1 MFLGNIHVSYRQ
13 DNTIRILLALNE
25 YQIIFLTFYLFCKKY
40 FIEDFMR
47 IRTGKKH
54 KGKNSNSYLVLFSQ
68 RMSKELYRIDRAL
81 VPSFIQ
87 LINGRSESRDAT
99 VTTITQNSKYPSFS
113 KKKNISL
120 YPKLVTY
127 LAYWEICLFSKTGI
141 FHVLSECRCIS
152 WYKLP
157 VINKIWLN
165 LSNELWKAC
174 IVVLTYGARKD
185 P

>member
-1 MFLGNIHVSYRQ
+1 MFLGNIHLSYRQ

-25 YQIIFLTFYLFCKKY
+25 YQIIFLTFYLFNKKY

-47 IRTGKKH
+47 TRTGKKH

-81 VPSFIQ
+81 VPSFTQ
-87 LINGRSESRDAT
+87 LINGRSESRT
-99 VTTITQNSKYPSFS
+99 VTTIITQNSKYPSFS

-141 FHVLSECRCIS
+141 VRVLSDCRYIS
-152 WYKLP
+152 WYKSP
-157 VINKIWLN
+157 VINIIWLI
-165 LSNELWKAC
+165 LSKELWKAC
-174 IVVLTYGARKD
+174 IAVLTYGARKD